1 MKIAAL
7 MPTRGRHEMAHL
19 AIKSLFEKCSKHEN
33 FKIFILHD
41 RDDAANSDK
50 LKKAAKDLP
59 NLIYFENQHT
69 KTMGEMVNELQD
81 KAHVECDIFIPFPDD
96 YEIVTQNW
104 DLVILE
110 KFAIHK
116 ELPACCYFNDTIVPA
131 SQATF
136 TVLNKNWVET
146 VGRYVTN
153 YFPFWFDDV
162 WIDEIAQMAG
172 LKERIN
178 ISVNCLSGKGKTPR
192 MKNLPFWNSFFRNT
206 IQERLSDANKLIN
219 RAYALVPNKI
229 NEQKAFAER
238 YASTYFENVYTNENS
253 VLSKWEKELADN
265 SSFWKTNK
273 DRLIKYYLFEAKAVA
288 KLLSMMD
295 SPEAVEHMVS
305 KESLF
310 KNISISGIAT
320 KDFINSL
327 RKYFSRPFFT
337 LFKK

>member
-1 MKIAAL
+1 
-7 MPTRGRHEMAHL
+7 MPTRGRHEMANL
-19 AIKSLFEKCSKHEN
+19 AIRSLFEKCSKHEN
-33 FKIFILHD
+33 FKIYILCD
-41 RDDAANSDK
+41 RDDEANSDK

-59 NLIYFENQHT
+59 NLIYYENQHT

-110 KFAIHK
+110 KFAFHK
-116 ELPACCYFNDTIVPA
+116 KLPACCYFNDSIVPA

-136 TVLNKNWVET
+136 TVLNKSWVET

-162 WIDEIAQMAG
+162 WIDEVAQMAG

-206 IQERLSDANKLIN
+206 IQERLADADKLICKAYTKMPNKL
-219 RAYALVPNKI
+219 
-229 NEQKAFAER
+229 NEQKAFATR
-238 YASTYFENVYTNENS
+238 YASTYFEKVYSNES
-253 VLSKWEKELADN
+253 GVLTKWEKELSDD
-265 SSFWKTNK
+265 SSFWKINMDK
-273 DRLIKYYLFEAKAVA
+273 LIKYYLFEAKAVT
-288 KLLSMMD
+288 KLLSLMD
-295 SPEAVEHMVS
+295 NPDADVNMVS

-310 KNISISGIAT
+310 KNISISEIAT